1 MEVTTG
7 RSRAH
12 VRATQRS
19 TLAYIAA
26 AAAMTVASPNL
37 LAQDDPWAEDPAVQA
52 VLAQRREGLAAM
64 IAGRVSAET
73 GRLSTT
79 FVAHT
84 PNNSIVP
91 GKELL
96 ELFARGTVGYD
107 DIEQNI
113 EYAGS
118 HGPDIVVIM
127 GGEIM
132 VASAGANAG
141 KRVHRRFTDVF
152 RRENGEWRH
161 DVRHANVIFTE
172 E

>member
-7 RSRAH
+7 GSRAH
-12 VRATQRS
+12 VCASQRLM
-19 TLAYIAA
+19 LALVAA
-26 AAAMTVASPNL
+26 AAAMTLASPNL
-37 LAQDDPWAEDPAVQA
+37 LAQDEPWADDPAVQQ
-52 VLAQRREGLAAM
+52 VLAQRRAGLKAM
-64 IAGRVSAET
+64 MAGRVSAET
-73 GRLSTT
+73 ERLSTT
-79 FVAHT
+79 FVANT
-84 PNNSIVP
+84 PNNSVVP

-113 EYAGS
+113 EYASS

-127 GGEIM
+127 GEEIM
-132 VASAGANAG
+132 VPSAGANAG
-141 KRVHRRFTDVF
+141 KRMHRRFTDVF

-161 DVRHANVIFTE
+161 DVRHANLIFIE